1 MLYAD
6 SAIALLCGQVMPANL
21 NLSILVVDDS
31 PNTIRFTRDVLRKLG
46 YKDVGMANGGN
57 SALDM
62 MQANN
67 YDLVICE
74 WNMEPMTGYELLR
87 LVRTA
92 IGRIPFILMA
102 AQPRIENVEAAR
114 RAGAS
119 GFIAK
124 PFNAATLK
132 AKVDAAMVSRHFID
146 D

>member
-1 MLYAD
+1 M
-6 SAIALLCGQVMPANL
+6 SVNL
-21 NLSILVVDDS
+21 NLSILVVDNS
-31 PNTIRFTRDVLRKLG
+31 PNAIRFTRDLLRKLG
-46 YKDVGMANGGN
+46 YKNIGLANGGN

-62 MQANN
+62 MRARN

-87 LVRTA
+87 HMHTA
-92 IGRIPFILMA
+92 VGRIPFILMA

-114 RAGAS
+114 DAGAS

-124 PFNAATLK
+124 PFKAATLK
-132 AKVDAAMVSRHFID
+132 AKIDAAIVVSRYFID